1 MTVPCV
7 SADCVS
13 LDHQGM
19 SVCPS
24 VRLSRC
30 QAPPPY
36 TLTLAL
42 QRARR
47 AGSAPWWRLV
57 RTSSRYSAPL
67 RRSVHESRVGRNQLR
82 VECRLQRQL
91 CTNHSARHITLSTNH
106 TTRRTAQHK
115 LTFHRNTSSDC
126 NTGLV
131 FPIPGFGIADF
142 VIPGSCWDNRISSKM
157 GFTTITWSV

>member
-91 CTNHSARHITLSTNH
+91 CTNHSARHISTNH
-106 TTRRTAQHK
+106 TTHSTAQTH
-115 LTFHRNTSSDC
+115 
-126 NTGLV
+126 
-131 FPIPGFGIADF
+131 
-142 VIPGSCWDNRISSKM
+142 ISSQHIERLQYRT
-157 GFTTITWSV
+157 GFPDPGIQNCRLCNPRILLG